1 MHLINIE
8 KIFMNVF
15 SSGIFSF
22 VLCGVL
28 ANLRDKMTDG
38 SGLAIF
44 LVKEIFSSW
53 SNENKQVLMYQVVPR
68 INCINELIVLT
79 D

>member
-1 MHLINIE
+1 
-8 KIFMNVF
+8 MNVF

-44 LVKEIFSSW
+44 LVKEIFSTW
-53 SNENKQVLMYQVVPR
+53 SNENKKKNYWVVNMPGFHVPETLE
-68 INCINELIVLT
+68 N
-79 D
+79 